1 MYKNKK
7 FKLFLKV
14 LIVFVTYGYIYYK
27 IETMQVNWSSVRISS
42 YFYLSL
48 AILLMPFNW
57 LLESVK
63 WRYLLQDVE
72 QVSLKRSILAVLIG
86 ITTGLATPN
95 RVGEYFG
102 RTVVL
107 ERRHRIK
114 GSLATMM
121 GSVAQVMITV
131 FAGLVSFVFM
141 FYELDFFE
149 EFHTKLLFGILVL
162 TVLILMILVYYNL
175 HWVKRLAKRFNIN
188 QKYIDEISYIN
199 RFHNYQLSFVIVMSF
214 FRYVIFASQYVL
226 LLYAFN
232 ADVYLINILSSIGV
246 IYLLILFI
254 PHFFISELGV
264 RASVAVLVFQIY
276 TTQIQSVILAASS
289 LWLINLA
296 LTSIIGSIILVSFP
310 LKVKKTS

>member
-1 MYKNKK
+1 MYRNKE
-7 FKLFLKV
+7 FKLFLK
-14 LIVFVTYGYIYYK
+14 LIIVFITYGYIYYK
-27 IETMQVNWSSVRISS
+27 IETMHVDWSSVRVSS

-48 AILLMPFNW
+48 AVLLMPFNW

-63 WRYLLQDVE
+63 WKFLLQDVE
-72 QVSLKRSILAVLIG
+72 QVSLKRSVLAVLVG

-107 ERRHRIK
+107 EKRHRVK

-121 GSVAQVMITV
+121 GSVAQVMITILV
-131 FAGLVSFVFM
+131 GLISFVFM

-149 EFHTKLLFGILVL
+149 EFYTKLIFGILVL
-162 TVLILMILVYYNL
+162 MVLVFMILVYYNL
-175 HWVKRLAKRFNIN
+175 HWIKRLAKWFNVN

-199 RFHNYQLSFVIVMSF
+199 RFHKYQLSFVIVMSF

-232 ADVYLINILSSIGV
+232 SDVALINVLSSIGV

-264 RASVAVLVFQIY
+264 RASIAVLVFQVY

-296 LTSIIGSIILVSFP
+296 LTGIIGSIVLVLFP
-310 LKVKKTS
+310 LKVKKTH